1 MLLFAVSSAFAAPDR
16 TQQTRGQ
23 VEDDSNWGEA
33 PAPIIPAAPASVGIL
48 PGQAVTPSR
57 VVYVTPAAHSS
68 HSQRSPAGGV
78 KGGAAGGSYDV
89 PAPHQ
94 PRQFV
99 QSVATPLGLQCYLS
113 NPNAL
118 QSLLA
123 PASGEPQLVAVY
135 DQPAPAPLP
144 AVTEAPVRDQA
155 VKSQYDGQR
164 KTRYPARGGSAG
176 GLGGSGASG
185 SGSGQGDQAW
195 YQHTTQQRAPQGV
208 QQAKG
213 YRQVSVVY

>member
-1 MLLFAVSSAFAAPDR
+1 MLLFAVSSVYAAPDR

-23 VEDDSNWGEA
+23 VEDDSNWGDVPA
-33 PAPIIPAAPASVGIL
+33 PAIPAAPASVGIL
-48 PGQAVTPSR
+48 PGQAITPSR

-68 HSQRSPAGGV
+68 HSQRSPAAGV

-123 PASGEPQLVAVY
+123 PATGEPQLVAVY
-135 DQPAPAPLP
+135 DQPAPALP
-144 AVTEAPVRDQA
+144 AVPETPARDQG

-164 KTRYPARGGSAG
+164 KSRYPARGGSG
-176 GLGGSGASG
+176 SNSGSTGSGSG

-195 YQHTTQQRAPQGV
+195 YQHTTQQRAPQGA